1 MRDLGFALAHRP
13 GALAA
18 MGEALGA
25 AGVSIEGGGA
35 FLVAGTGH
43 AHFLVAE
50 PDAARAVEALRG
62 AGIAPVSVREVVVL
76 KLDQGR
82 PGQLGLAARRMAEA
96 GVQIEVQYSDHA
108 NRLIL
113 VVDDP
118 VRGGA
123 VAEAWMRGER

>member
-1 MRDLGFALAHRP
+1 MRDLGFELAHRP

-35 FLVAGTGH
+35 FLVAGKGH

-50 PDAARAVEALRG
+50 ADAARAVEALRR
-62 AGIAPVSVREVVVL
+62 AGIAPVSMREVVVL

-123 VAEAWMRGER
+123 VADAWMRGER